1 MSAQIMDG
9 KVISSQVNSETAE
22 MTAALVRQR
31 GVKPGIAVILV
42 GSDSASQVYVSSKG
56 KKARELG
63 FRSEMVVLPEAATQE
78 ALLAEIDRLNRDPG
92 IHGILVQSPTP
103 KQIDEKAVILAI
115 DPGKDVDCFHPFN
128 VGKLLIGDT
137 DGFLPCTPWG
147 VMVLL
152 QRTGIRPAGKHA
164 VIIGR
169 SNIVGKPMLALL
181 MQKAAGADATV
192 TVCHSRTPDI
202 GAFTR
207 QADIV
212 VAAIGKANFLTAEMI
227 KPGAVVVD
235 VGINRVADPTAKLGS
250 RLVGDVAFD
259 EVAAKASAIT
269 PVPGGVGPMT
279 IAMLM
284 RNTLR
289 ACQKVHGLTPS
300 GG

>member
-42 GSDSASQVYVSSKG
+42 GSDPASQVYVSSKG
-56 KKARELG
+56 KKAKELG
-63 FRSEMVVLPEAATQE
+63 FRSEMVVLPEAVTQE

-250 RLVGDVAFD
+250 RLVGDVAYD

-289 ACQKVHGLTPS
+289 ACQKVHGLAPS

>member
-1 MSAQIMDG
+1 MTAQIIDG
-9 KVISSQVNSETAE
+9 KAVAEQVHRETAA
-22 MTAALVRQR
+22 MTASLQAQHGLR
-31 GVKPGIAVILV
+31 PGIAVVLV
-42 GSDSASQVYVSSKG
+42 GSDPASQVYVTSKE
-56 KKARELG
+56 KKAKELG
-63 FRSEMVVLPEAATQE
+63 FHSVKMEMPATTTQV
-78 ALLAEIDRLNRDPG
+78 ALLAEIERLNRDPLV
-92 IHGILVQSPTP
+92 HGILVQSPPP
-103 KQIDEKAVILAI
+103 KHIDEKAVILAI
-115 DPGKDVDCFHPFN
+115 DPAKDVDCFHPFN

-152 QRTGIRPAGKHA
+152 ERSGIKPAGKHA

-202 GAFTR
+202 ASFTR

-212 VAAIGKANFLTAEMI
+212 VAAIGKANFLTADMI
-227 KPGAVVVD
+227 KPGAVVID
-235 VGINRVADPTAKLGS
+235 VGINRVADATTKSGF
-250 RLVGDVAFD
+250 RLVGDVAYAAC
-259 EVAAKASAIT
+259 AAKAGAIT

-289 ACQKVHGLTPS
+289 ACQKANGLAIA
-300 GG
+300 G

>member
-1 MSAQIMDG
+1 VAAQIIDG
-9 KVISSQVNSETAE
+9 KVISGQVNRETAE
-22 MTAALVRQR
+22 MTLALAKQHSLQ
-31 GVKPGIAVILV
+31 PGIAVVLV
-42 GSDSASQVYVSSKG
+42 GSDPASRVYVNSKE
-56 KKARELG
+56 KKAKELG
-63 FRSEMVVLPEAATQE
+63 FHSIKIELPATASQE
-78 ALLAEIDRLNRDPG
+78 ALLAEIDRLNRDPRV
-92 IHGILVQSPTP
+92 HGILVQSPTP
-103 KQIDEKAVILAI
+103 KQIDERAVILAI
-115 DPGKDVDCFHPFN
+115 DPAKDVDCFHPFN

-152 QRTGIRPAGKHA
+152 ERSGIRPAGKHA

-202 GAFTR
+202 AAFTR

-212 VAAIGKANFLTAEMI
+212 VAAIGKAEFLKADMI
-227 KPGAVVVD
+227 KPGAVVID
-235 VGINRVADPTAKLGS
+235 VGINRVPAPGTKLGS
-250 RLVGDVAFD
+250 RLVGDVAYE
-259 EVAAKASAIT
+259 EVAAKAGAIT

-289 ACQKVHGLTPS
+289 ACQKANGLPPA
-300 GG
+300 GA

>member
-1 MSAQIMDG
+1 MDG

-22 MTAALVRQR
+22 MTAALVRQC

-42 GSDSASQVYVSSKG
+42 GSDPASQVYVSSKG

-78 ALLAEIDRLNRDPG
+78 ALLAEIDRLNHDPG

-250 RLVGDVAFD
+250 RLVGDVAYD

-289 ACQKVHGLTPS
+289 ACQKVHGLAPS